1 METTEGKIRKQPKY
15 WAISAAAIMLT
26 AFVLVQPLQ
35 TVQADVSTE
44 VGANELINCS
54 VRVDNQEEGDSELA
68 DAPNARV
75 SEGWTVADP
84 IQMNTVKAGDVAKT
98 VHAEKQVYDCQIEQG
113 GIAVIVDVTIIA
125 EIYENMTSKNIIRQ
139 QAEVLTCIKTQFNG
153 ELVNCYITIPE
164 GSVVL
169 TGCVEQRLESPIDM
183 NTVNKNKIVKTIK
196 AEKEIY
202 FCDLDT
208 DSAELALKKV
218 DLVIF
223 AEIWENLN
231 LLPADPVIKKEVFTF
246 KCVALIEFAFVEAC
260 DFSTTDDI
268 TEPSTLEPE
277 P

>member
-15 WAISAAAIMLT
+15 WAITAAAIMLT

-35 TVQADVSTE
+35 TVQANVSTE
-44 VGANELINCS
+44 VGANELINCG
-54 VRVDNQEEGDSELA
+54 VRVNDLEEGGPDGIVDGDTITE
-68 DAPNARV
+68 DR
-75 SEGWTVADP
+75 WTVADP

-98 VHAEKQVYDCQIEQG
+98 VHAEKEVYDCEIDQG

-125 EIYENMTSKNIIRQ
+125 EIYENMTSKTIIRQ
-139 QAEVLTCIKTQFNG
+139 QAEVLTCIKTEFNG
-153 ELVNCYITIPE
+153 ELVNCYVTIPE

-169 TGCVEQRLESPIDM
+169 TGCVEQRLQSPIDM

-196 AEKEIY
+196 AEKEI
-202 FCDLDT
+202 FLCDLDT
-208 DSAELALKKV
+208 DDPLTPLKKV

-223 AEIWENLN
+223 ADIWENLN